1 MNPDSP
7 MAIALGS
14 GSPADID
21 FSQFV
26 PTNQQTPDILS
37 PLAYYDVPINYVL
50 GIDTRP
56 FSLRIKG
63 VLVQNFAASGTL
75 TRVVNLAGVGT
86 RCVKSPLNA
95 PALPSLYHPD
105 FIAFKSLDN
114 GINWVATNI
123 TAIDYVLSTV
133 IVEKDAATN
142 AVKVY
147 YLLGEGE
154 LIIRASLPS
163 GYSTEKVHLFSGAI
177 PAINSSEQINQR
189 NALTKFKHDYAL
201 APQMRLEIAVRCK
214 GTIEWSKTAQHEI
227 DFKAWLQPVKVID
240 RPEFERATLE
250 RLRG

>member
-1 MNPDSP
+1 MNPDAP
-7 MAIALGS
+7 IAIALGS
-14 GSPADID
+14 GAPADIA

-26 PTNQQTPDILS
+26 ATNQQTPDILS
-37 PLAYYDVPINYVL
+37 PLAFYDVPINYVL
-50 GIDTRP
+50 GIDKRP

-63 VLVQNFAASGTL
+63 VLVQTFVASGTL
-75 TRVVNLAGVGT
+75 SRVVNLAASGT
-86 RCVKSPLNA
+86 RIVKSPLNA

-105 FIAFKSLDN
+105 VVAFRSSDN
-114 GINWVATNI
+114 GVTWVATNI

-133 IVEKDAATN
+133 TVEKDAATN

-154 LIIRASLPS
+154 VLIRASLPS

-177 PAINSSEQINQR
+177 PAVNASEQINQR
-189 NALTKFKHDYAL
+189 SALTKFKREYAL

-214 GTIEWSKTAQHEI
+214 AIVEWSATAQHEI
-227 DFKAWLQPVKVID
+227 DFKAWLQPVKIID
-240 RPEFERATLE
+240 RPEFERTALE